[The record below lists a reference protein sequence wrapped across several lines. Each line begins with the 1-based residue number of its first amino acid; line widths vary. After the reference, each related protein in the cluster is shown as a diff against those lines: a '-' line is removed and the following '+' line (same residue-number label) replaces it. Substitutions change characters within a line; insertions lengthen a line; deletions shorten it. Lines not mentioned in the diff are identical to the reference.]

1 MTPTSTNPTAD
12 TPTFGPF
19 GLPMPQGETQP
30 IPATF
35 DEVAP
40 VVVAFVRT
48 YLTGPQA
55 AWYRRK
61 GASGE
66 LLVHG
71 NGCSAGGAPFNTGWM
86 DLVSAPV
93 LPLDETVGDLSKP
106 SPREP
111 GEYVR
116 LKGCPADFPADLKK
130 SLQLV
135 IEHDRMVIAQMS
147 EEIRTYLAIQK
158 SLPRSERD
166 PIEKQNPFIA
176 KLMGMGDMDT
186 CLGWRQEWLGVELAP
201 RPKAPRR

>member
-1 MTPTSTNPTAD
+1 MSPNAVAAPVRL
-12 TPTFGPF
+12 PTFGPF
-19 GLPMPQGETQP
+19 NLPLPMGEVSAT
-30 IPATF
+30 PASF

-48 YLTGPQA
+48 YLTGAHAQ
-55 AWYRRK
+55 WYRRK

-66 LLVHG
+66 LLVSG
-71 NGCSAGGAPFNTGWM
+71 NGCSAGGTPYNTGWM

-93 LPLDETVGDLSKP
+93 LPLDETVEDLAKP
-106 SPREP
+106 TARTPTD
-111 GEYVR
+111 YLL
-116 LKGCPADFPADLKK
+116 LKRCPDDFPADLKK

-135 IEHDRMVIAQMS
+135 IEHDRMVAAQMS
-147 EEIRTYLAIQK
+147 EEIRTYLAIQE

-186 CLGWRQEWLGVELAP
+186 CLGWRQEWLGAEPTP
-201 RPKAPRR
+201 RPKALRR

>member
-1 MTPTSTNPTAD
+1 MSPNTVAAPVRL
-12 TPTFGPF
+12 PTFGPYDLP
-19 GLPMPQGETQP
+19 LPMGETSST
-30 IPATF
+30 PASF

-55 AWYRRK
+55 SWYRRK

-66 LLVHG
+66 LLVSG
-71 NGCSAGGAPFNTGWM
+71 NGCSAGGALYNTGWM

-93 LPLDETVGDLSKP
+93 LPLDEAIEHLAKP
-106 SPREP
+106 SAREP
-111 GEYVR
+111 EEYVR
-116 LKGCPADFPADLKK
+116 LKHCPADFPADLKK

-147 EEIRTYLAIQK
+147 EEIRTYLAMQEA
-158 SLPRSERD
+158 LPRSERD

-176 KLMGMGDMDT
+176 KLMGLGDMDT
-186 CLGWRQEWLGVELAP
+186 CLGWRQEWLGAEPAP
-201 RPKAPRR
+201 RPKSPRR